1 MFKNYLTIAFRNL
14 WKYKSFS
21 AINIAGLAIGI
32 AACLLILQYVSF
44 ELSFDQFNKNA
55 DNIYRVVNDRYQN
68 GKLIQHGTITYSG
81 VSKAMHKDYP
91 EVVNYSRVEPQGPL
105 IVINTPDDKKIGD
118 QNGMA
123 VENSFLEMFSYKL
136 LAGNRA
142 TALAEVRSV
151 ILTESLAKKLFSVG
165 EKNLSGL
172 LGKAVILQSDSRPFT
187 ITGIAEDVPR
197 NSHLQFDFLTS
208 YITLYAGE
216 DSWKAAEYGF
226 TESDFWHYIQLKPG
240 ADPKKLDAKM
250 GAFSKKYFDGNKV
263 SGSDEKFY
271 LQPLSRAHLYSDFE
285 YEIGKTGS
293 ATVVWGLLFI
303 SLFIISLAWVNYVN
317 LATARSVERAK
328 EVGIRKV
335 MGGRKKQLISQFLT
349 ESLIV
354 NLIAISMA
362 IILVI
367 FAQPAFN
374 KLLQNEMSLSYL
386 LLKGMNGYSI
396 LILFSAIILTGIF
409 VSAFYPALVLSSF
422 APITV
427 LKGKLSTS
435 KKGIVFRKGL
445 VIAQFSITV
454 VLIICSLIVLRQL
467 KFMNTKDL
475 GFNLDQ
481 VLIVKPPDLTN
492 WDSTFISR
500 VNTFKEDLKK
510 INHVKGVTTSWN
522 TPGGDI
528 GRSFNVRQLDSA
540 NTNRF
545 TVRHTG
551 VDYDFL
557 QVYGVKLIAG
567 RNFSP
572 ADHNTDFKKLHNMLI
587 NKNAAKLLGFKSP
600 EDAIG
605 KVILRNQQKWDVI
618 GVVDDYHQKS
628 VQYALEPIIFIPAY
642 STHSQISV
650 KISATDVPQAIDA
663 IKKEYLSF
671 FPGNIFEY
679 SFLDE
684 RFNSQYKDDQLF
696 GKAFAIFAGLAI
708 FVACLGLFG
717 LAMFSTIQRTKEIG
731 VRKVLGASIKNILV
745 LLCSDFL
752 MLVFI
757 AAICAFPIAWWLMNN
772 WLQNFAYKIDIG
784 WGVFAVAG
792 LSALLIAFLTVSYQA
807 MKAAIRNPVTSLK
820 TE

>member
-1 MFKNYLTIAFRNL
+1 
-14 WKYKSFS
+14 
-21 AINIAGLAIGI
+21 
-32 AACLLILQYVSF
+32 
-44 ELSFDQFNKNA
+44 
-55 DNIYRVVNDRYQN
+55 
-68 GKLIQHGTITYSG
+68 
-81 VSKAMHKDYP
+81 
-91 EVVNYSRVEPQGPL
+91 
-105 IVINTPDDKKIGD
+105 
-118 QNGMA
+118 
-123 VENSFLEMFSYKL
+123 
-136 LAGNRA
+136 
-142 TALAEVRSV
+142 
-151 ILTESLAKKLFSVG
+151 
-165 EKNLSGL
+165 
-172 LGKAVILQSDSRPFT
+172 
-187 ITGIAEDVPR
+187 
-197 NSHLQFDFLTS
+197 
-208 YITLYAGE
+208 
-216 DSWKAAEYGF
+216 
-226 TESDFWHYIQLKPG
+226 
-240 ADPKKLDAKM
+240 
-250 GAFSKKYFDGNKV
+250 
-263 SGSDEKFY
+263 
-271 LQPLSRAHLYSDFE
+271 
-285 YEIGKTGS
+285 
-293 ATVVWGLLFI
+293 
-303 SLFIISLAWVNYVN
+303 
-317 LATARSVERAK
+317 VERAK

-335 MGGRKKQLISQFLT
+335 MGGRKKQLITQFLT
-349 ESLIV
+349 ESLII
-354 NLIAISMA
+354 NLIAITLA

-374 KLLQNEMSLSYL
+374 KLLQNQLSLSYL
-386 LLKGMNGYSI
+386 LYKGINGYSI

-467 KFMNTKDL
+467 KFMNNKDL

-481 VLIVKPPDLTN
+481 VLLVKPPVLTN

-500 VNTFKEDLKK
+500 VNSFKEDVKK
-510 INHVKGVTTSWN
+510 ISSVKGAATSWN
-522 TPGGDI
+522 VPGGDI

-557 QVYGVKLIAG
+557 QVYGVKLLAG

-572 ADHNTDFKKLHNMLI
+572 ADHNPQFDKLHNMLI
-587 NKNAAKLLGFKSP
+587 NKTAAKMLGFKSP
-600 EDAIG
+600 EDAVG
-605 KVILRNQQKWDVI
+605 KVLLRNQRKWDIV

-628 VQYALEPIIFIPAY
+628 PQYALEPMIFMPAY
-642 STHSQISV
+642 STNSEISV
-650 KISATDVPQAIDA
+650 KISAADVPQSIEA
-663 IKKEYLSF
+663 IKKVYLSF

-684 RFNSQYKDDQLF
+684 SFNRQYKDDQLF

-717 LAMFSTIQRTKEIG
+717 LAMFSTLQRTKEIG
-731 VRKVLGASIKNILV
+731 VRKVLGASIKNIIV

-752 MLVFI
+752 ILVLV
-757 AAICAFPIAWWLMNN
+757 AAFCAFPVAWWLMNN
-772 WLQNFAYKIDIG
+772 WLQNFAYKINIG

-792 LSALLIAFLTVSYQA
+792 LSAMLIAFLTVSYQA
-807 MKAAIRNPVTSLK
+807 LKAAIRNPVTSLR